1 MLDTPQTVRMIV
13 NLADQYKVLLQ
24 ERGFLR
30 NAEDVAAANTF
41 SRSWEVVKAV
51 LCAGLYPN
59 AIRVDSGRKRVKLF
73 TKVCT
78 APGVVRAVFAT
89 VMVGNVRMSRPQGH
103 GKITPHP
110 SSVNGHEQHFDHRWL
125 MYHDKVR
132 TVGGLFVYDSSTMPP
147 LPMLLFGGGDTAG
160 ELFIREAKYVLVTLS
175 AWCHGGCAIGP
186 ARLIAPTPPQVCE
199 RGVGGCGRLDLLP
212 HASRCCACDSSSSP
226 RGAICV
232 GRICAQPRRA
242 AVTRM
247 QSPGCSRVPGGRSW
261 KHGCTGRNGRWLW
274 RCRAPYLAWERGN
287 GNAWDGRAE

>member
-1 MLDTPQTVRMIV
+1 
-13 NLADQYKVLLQ
+13 
-24 ERGFLR
+24 
-30 NAEDVAAANTF
+30 
-41 SRSWEVVKAV
+41 
-51 LCAGLYPN
+51 
-59 AIRVDSGRKRVKLF
+59 
-73 TKVCT
+73 
-78 APGVVRAVFAT
+78 
-89 VMVGNVRMSRPQGH
+89 MVGNVRMSRPQGH